1 MMNWILIISSLYL
14 FKRLITNNS
23 VYMSGMDER
32 IEIYPFINKNDNIT
46 NEEILK
52 IYEKKELLDFFESS
66 NMKKDEK
73 LYEINGRGVPS
84 IYNAFK
90 GGLLDDW
97 NFVFDNNLFNLDGQ

>member
-14 FKRLITNNS
+14 FKRIITNNS

-52 IYEKKELLDFFESS
+52 IYEKK
-66 NMKKDEK
+66 
-73 LYEINGRGVPS
+73 
-84 IYNAFK
+84 
-90 GGLLDDW
+90 
-97 NFVFDNNLFNLDGQ
+97 